1 MPGCEAQRMRFLFPI
16 LFLAVVAKGAE
27 RTGQP
32 EIEFLLAAVA
42 KSDCRFIRSG
52 TEYSGRE
59 AADHLRLKLSKAG
72 SRVQTAEDFIEGIAS
87 KSSLTGRAYQIRLVD
102 GKVVPSG
109 QWFRD
114 ALAKRRASAP

>member
-1 MPGCEAQRMRFLFPI
+1 MRFLFPI
-16 LFLAVVAKGAE
+16 LFLAVVAHGAE

-32 EIEFLLAAVA
+32 EIEFLLTSVA
-42 KSDCRFIRSG
+42 KSDCRFIRGGS
-52 TEYSGRE
+52 EYGGRE

-87 KSSLTGRAYQIRLVD
+87 KSSLTGRAYQIRLAD

-114 ALAKRRASAP
+114 TLAKRRASTP